1 MYIFA
6 VPNLYSRQRL
16 EDAEAEFLEMF
27 KAVRQ
32 QQCRMSPL
40 STARTPYRSQKGSFL
55 RKTATPKGRGLF
67 FYNTLSII

>member
-16 EDAEAEFLEMF
+16 EDAEAEFLVMF

-40 STARTPYRSQKGSFL
+40 STARTPYRSQKRVFLAKNRDSKGPRSFL
-55 RKTATPKGRGLF
+55 L
-67 FYNTLSII
+67 

>member
-32 QQCRMSPL
+32 QQCRMS
-40 STARTPYRSQKGSFL
+40 QKGSFL

-67 FYNTLSII
+67 FL

>member
-1 MYIFA
+1 MPIFA

-16 EDAEAEFLEMF
+16 ADAEAEFFEMF

-40 STARTPYRSQKGSFL
+40 STARTPYRSQKRVFLAKNRDSKGPRSFFL
-55 RKTATPKGRGLF
+55 
-67 FYNTLSII
+67 Y